1 MVMTSRLLLLAAAS
15 ALTCSAAI
23 AGRPMAT
30 EDAGVLEA
38 SDCEL
43 ESFIGANRP
52 RGGPTERVL
61 SLQVGCGV
69 GAHSQVA
76 VAIARASAEGDAV
89 RSLTLLGKTALN
101 PGAEDSA
108 PKLALAWALGAD
120 SARGGLKHESSA
132 LNAVVSW
139 PLHEEVSLHLNL
151 GWGHSAADKQSTTS
165 WAAGVEHHVRDD
177 LDLTAE
183 TFGNDRDASPWVQV
197 GLRWAVKPEK
207 FYVDTSYGVQTGGER
222 GKAVTLGLRWAF

>member
-1 MVMTSRLLLLAAAS
+1 MISRFLLLAAVS

-43 ESFIGANRP
+43 ESFIGAGRP
-52 RGGPTERVL
+52 RGGPSEREQ

-76 VAIARASAEGDAV
+76 LAIARVSSEGNGV
-89 RSLTLLGKTALN
+89 RSLSLLGKTALN

-108 PKLALAWALGAD
+108 PQLALAWALGAD

-139 PLHEEVSLHLNL
+139 PQHKEVSLHLNL
-151 GWGHSAADKQSTTS
+151 GWSRSAADKQSTTA
-165 WAAGVEHHVRDD
+165 WAAGIEHHVRDD
-177 LDLTAE
+177 IDLTAE
-183 TFGNDRDASPWVQV
+183 LFGSDRETAPWVQV
-197 GLRWAVKPEK
+197 GLRWALRPEK
-207 FYVDTSYGVQTGGER
+207 FYIDTSYGVQTGGER
-222 GKAVTLGLRWAF
+222 NKAVTLGLRWAF